1 MAKNNYWPKA
11 FALSCLLHAAFLPW
25 LGFWGDLAARQA
37 PEQYLVLDLTAVSR
51 SSGGGGGGGAA
62 AGTVAPAPASQA
74 VAAQRET
81 VRPAP
86 RSRPAAP
93 VVVDQ
98 PQTPALPAPAN
109 VGDAAE
115 AVFGAGAVSG
125 GSGSGGAGAGTGTG
139 SGSGTGPGSGSGS
152 GGGSGSG
159 HGSGVG
165 GGSGPGVD
173 GVIGA
178 FLDAVESRKQYP
190 YIARRMGQEGTVL
203 LMVELSSGGDLN
215 QVAIVESSGFAALD
229 KAAVAVIRQV
239 TPFRHG
245 LGQPLAMKIP
255 IKYRLLSN

>member
-125 GSGSGGAGAGTGTG
+125 GSG
-139 SGSGTGPGSGSGS
+139 TGPGSGSGS